1 MPSHMHNATP
11 TLSLIVPVHNAER
24 WIGMAIQSALGQSFP
39 DFEIVVVDDGSTDGS
54 CATVEHLLTAPRL
67 RLLTQKNQGVSV
79 ARNRG
84 LATARGR
91 YVCFLDADDLL
102 APELFAKV
110 VPILESEKAL
120 DFVLFNYF
128 EFKGDTGSPS
138 EVFAQNLAVDS
149 RAASPRRMRHPLRDY
164 LALLGNQVLTAVWL
178 FCFRREALD
187 GLGFR
192 RGVTIGED
200 AEFLFRFL
208 RHAREG
214 FYLPYIG
221 YLYRFVRG
229 SASRT
234 LEADFFDKR
243 IIMFALIAESFQD
256 APSLFRL
263 VRKGF
268 TAKVVKSS
276 WKMVYTFSFFGPQMA
291 PRCESFLE
299 TLFRKRLL
307 RLSDFSLRW
316 QWRFLAAW
324 WRAYGGWRR
333 TPKVWCRLLGSGFAV
348 ALGVSVAGLVFGPA
362 WLWWGVLVGVAA
374 VFAAV
379 SARALFWWPRRP
391 AGVPAVLMLHSV
403 SEGIAE
409 PEAPNNSIRPPALRR
424 LILDLLADGYAFRTL
439 REAFAE
445 PCHRRTMVLT
455 FDDGFVDNFTELFPM
470 LRELGVPA
478 TCFVTD
484 RRGPR
489 FLSDDQIREMAR
501 SGLVEFGGHTAGHV
515 HLARDCDE
523 ATARAEIAAN
533 KRTIEALVGEPIVSF
548 AYPFGDFG
556 EREERL
562 AREAG
567 YRYAVTT
574 RKREA
579 HADALRIPRQIVPRD
594 MGRFGAYLLA
604 TRGKRRL

>member
-1 MPSHMHNATP
+1 MTCPNAKCDR
-11 TLSLIVPVHNAER
+11 HWA
-24 WIGMAIQSALGQSFP
+24 
-39 DFEIVVVDDGSTDGS
+39 
-54 CATVEHLLTAPRL
+54 
-67 RLLTQKNQGVSV
+67 LTQQTPSQSRV
-79 ARNRG
+79 
-84 LATARGR
+84 ATA
-91 YVCFLDADDLL
+91 
-102 APELFAKV
+102 
-110 VPILESEKAL
+110 
-120 DFVLFNYF
+120 
-128 EFKGDTGSPS
+128 
-138 EVFAQNLAVDS
+138 
-149 RAASPRRMRHPLRDY
+149 
-164 LALLGNQVLTAVWL
+164 
-178 FCFRREALD
+178 
-187 GLGFR
+187 
-192 RGVTIGED
+192 
-200 AEFLFRFL
+200 
-208 RHAREG
+208 
-214 FYLPYIG
+214 
-221 YLYRFVRG
+221 
-229 SASRT
+229 
-234 LEADFFDKR
+234 
-243 IIMFALIAESFQD
+243 
-256 APSLFRL
+256 
-263 VRKGF
+263 
-268 TAKVVKSS
+268 
-276 WKMVYTFSFFGPQMA
+276 
-291 PRCESFLE
+291 
-299 TLFRKRLL
+299 
-307 RLSDFSLRW
+307 
-316 QWRFLAAW
+316 
-324 WRAYGGWRR
+324 
-333 TPKVWCRLLGSGFAV
+333 
-348 ALGVSVAGLVFGPA
+348 
-362 WLWWGVLVGVAA
+362 
-374 VFAAV
+374 FAAV

-455 FDDGFVDNFTELFPM
+455 FDDGFVDNFTELFPI

-515 HLARDCDE
+515 WLARDCDE